1 MNNGQNAADER
12 TGGRKPFSVHVK
24 VTAQSSTGCPFC
36 LCVIALYPTLK
47 GMAKRDSAMFEA
59 HLKKTH
65 GLRDEIQ
72 A

>member
-24 VTAQSSTGCPFC
+24 VNAQSSTGCPFC
-36 LCVIALYPTLK
+36 LFVLALYPALK
-47 GMAKRDSAMFEA
+47 RMAERESAMFEA
-59 HLKKTH
+59 HLKRTH